1 MKLYE
6 ALSMKS
12 SMQNQLT
19 ELISIRNRT
28 LEYPEDEKPEFQF
41 DSLTA
46 QIEEIVSKLGKLKIE
61 IARANMNT
69 NLSNGKTLF
78 ENIIELANL
87 RSSVSQMK
95 DMLRVEKRGLFGSGR
110 RSKEDIKMLKQ
121 KDAQS
126 LLSMLQEYQRRKDSL
141 DSLVQHANHSVD
153 IPDL

>member
-1 MKLYE
+1 
-6 ALSMKS
+6 MKS
-12 SMQNQLT
+12 SLQSQLT

-28 LEYPEDEKPEFQF
+28 IEYPEDEKPEFQF

-46 QIEEIVSKLGKLKIE
+46 QIDEIVRKISKLKIE

-78 ENIIELANL
+78 ENIIELADL
-87 RSSVSQMK
+87 RSSVSQVK
-95 DMLRVEKRGLFGSGR
+95 DMLRVERRGLFGSDR

-141 DSLVQHANHSVD
+141 DSLIQHANHSVD